1 MGQESTFR
9 CLECDRSFNGSE
21 THCPFDNTELV
32 AVKQDELIGK
42 VFADRYQ
49 IIESVGRGG
58 MSVVYRAQHKYIERV
73 VAIKLLHRHLV
84 DDSNSVKRFQ
94 REARAASS
102 LTHQNII
109 SVYDFGVSAEGDAFI
124 VMDYLEGRALDAML
138 DQGGPLPEHEAIDII
153 RQVCKG
159 LIHAHK
165 KGIIHRDLKPA
176 NLMLTVDE
184 DNSVLVK
191 IVDFGIA
198 KVQGTEDRASQH
210 LTRTGQ
216 VFGSPLYM
224 SPEQWGGQ
232 SADARSD
239 IYSLGCLMYELL
251 LGAPPFCGKDAIETM
266 SMHLDEKP
274 LSFKE
279 FNPDVSVSDE
289 MESLVLRCLEKKP
302 DKRFR
307 SVADLLHEMPE
318 TVSAPAVDQGK
329 TAAVRLVDLLATSP
343 TGTSVKT
350 GQPTT
355 LRKRSRFHLTYE
367 KQAKLSTT
375 LLLLLLGFVFLY
387 QGPLEDPGP
396 PASKMIWQ
404 LELSLGE
411 SLMAASAFSLAV
423 PVLELANWNA
433 IHLDPIFN
441 RPNYE
446 KRFQTMTRLAGCY
459 QLAGKNSDF
468 ERILA
473 EYTTLDR
480 ERWELLAKKY
490 LGDVDDAEDYIKELR
505 SRNEPIQGHLTE
517 RRLNLAPSVKV
528 VVELARRLEANYSYE
543 LEYQL
548 LFRMEKAVEKL
559 YGPDFIGLAELKN
572 QRANCLKVQDRIRV
586 IETADPE
593 RGADGLYGSIKAIY
607 EVNLRQNL
615 DLKADAPIT
624 LLETSKDPGYIRS
637 ILALGQWQRRIG
649 KIDLAEKNIKLAL
662 DAAKTNGKFRPDE
675 IAEFYTSYGNVLVR
689 LGRAEEAK
697 DCADAARCKRQDSA
711 KELGMPYIEHKHSD

>member
-1 MGQESTFR
+1 MDQVNTFR
-9 CLECDRSFNGSE
+9 CLECDRSFSGDES
-21 THCPFDNTELV
+21 HCPFDNTELV
-32 AVKQDELIGK
+32 AIKQDKLIGQI
-42 VFADRYQ
+42 FADRYQ

-58 MSVVYRAQHKYIERV
+58 MSVVYRAQHKYIERI
-73 VAIKLLHRHLV
+73 VAIKLLHHHLV
-84 DDSNSVKRFQ
+84 EDKNSVKRFQ

-109 SVYDFGVSAEGDAFI
+109 SVYDFGVSADGDAFI

-224 SPEQWGGQ
+224 CPEQWSGQ

-266 SMHLDEKP
+266 SMHLDESP

-279 FNPDVSVSDE
+279 FNPEVTVSDQ
-289 MESLVLRCLEKKP
+289 MEALVLRCLEKKP
-302 DKRFR
+302 GKRFQ
-307 SVADLLHEMPE
+307 SVTELLQELPE
-318 TVSAPAVDQGK
+318 KVSTPQIDQSK
-329 TAAVRLVDLLATSP
+329 TAAVRLVDLLGTTPTEGSIKTS
-343 TGTSVKT
+343 
-350 GQPTT
+350 QPTT
-355 LRKRSRFHLTYE
+355 MKRRSRFFLTYE
-367 KQAKLSTT
+367 KQAKLSTAI
-375 LLLLLLGFVFLY
+375 LLVLLAFVWIY
-387 QGPLEDPGP
+387 QGPHEDPGP
-396 PASKMIWQ
+396 PGAKMIWQ

-411 SLMAASAFSLAV
+411 SLMSAGAFSMAA
-423 PVLELANWNA
+423 PILELANWHA
-433 IHLDPIFN
+433 DHLDPIFN

-468 ERILA
+468 ERVLA
-473 EYTTLDR
+473 EYTALDR
-480 ERWELLAKKY
+480 KRWEILADKY
-490 LGDVDDAEDYIKELR
+490 IEDISSAEEYMKELR
-505 SRNEPIQGHLTE
+505 ARNEPIQGHLTE
-517 RRLNLAPSVKV
+517 PRLNLAPSVKV

-548 LFRMEKAVEKL
+548 LYRMEKVVEKL

-586 IETADPE
+586 IDNADPE

-615 DLKADAPIT
+615 DMKPEDKIT
-624 LLETSKDPGYIRS
+624 LAEISKDPGYIRS
-637 ILALGQWQRRIG
+637 ILALGQWQRRTG
-649 KIDLAEKNIKLAL
+649 KIEEAEKNIKLAL
-662 DAAKTNGKFRPDE
+662 DAAKKNGEFKPDE
-675 IAEFYTSYGNVLVR
+675 IAEFYTSYGNVLDK
-689 LGRAEEAK
+689 LGRTAEAK
-697 DCADAARCKRQDSA
+697 ECADAARCKRQDSA
-711 KELGMPYIEHKHSD
+711 KALGMPYIEHKHSD

>member
-279 FNPDVSVSDE
+279 FNPDVNVSDE

-307 SVADLLHEMPE
+307 SVTDLLQEMPE
-318 TVSAPAVDQGK
+318 KVSAPAISQDQ
-329 TAAVRLVDLLATSP
+329 TVAVRLVDLLGTSS
-343 TGTSVKT
+343 TTNSVKT

-355 LRKRSRFHLTYE
+355 IKKRSRFFLTYE
-367 KQAKLSTT
+367 KQAKLSTAI
-375 LLLLLLGFVFLY
+375 LLILLAFVWIY
-387 QGPLEDPGP
+387 QGPHEDPGP
-396 PASKMIWQ
+396 PGAKMIWQ

-411 SLMAASAFSLAV
+411 TLMTAGAFSLAA
-423 PVLELANWNA
+423 PILELADWHSE
-433 IHLDPIFN
+433 HLDPILN

-446 KRFQTMTRLAGCY
+446 KRFQTMTRLASCY

-468 ERILA
+468 ERVLA
-473 EYTTLDR
+473 KYTALDR
-480 ERWELLAKKY
+480 ERWEVLAHKY
-490 LGDVDDAEDYIKELR
+490 IRDVKSAEAYIKELR
-505 SRNEPIQGHLTE
+505 AQNEPIQGHLTE

-548 LFRMEKAVEKL
+548 LFRMEQVVEKL
-559 YGPDFIGLAELKN
+559 YGPNFIGLAELKS
-572 QRANCLKVQDRIRV
+572 QRASCLKRQDRIDV
-586 IETADPE
+586 IENADPE

-607 EVNLRQNL
+607 EVNLRENL
-615 DLKADAPIT
+615 NLKPEESIT
-624 LLETSKDPGYIRS
+624 LEQTSKNPGYIRS
-637 ILALGQWQRRIG
+637 ILSLGQWQRAAG
-649 KIDLAEKNIKLAL
+649 KLEEAERNIQLAL
-662 DAAKTNGKFRPDE
+662 EAAKKNGKFEPDE
-675 IAEFYTSYGNVLVR
+675 LAEFYTSYANVLER
-689 LGRAEEAK
+689 LGRVEESK
-697 DCADAARCKRQDSA
+697 HCADAARCKRQDSA